1 LALTGAGALPPHC
14 ELRTANFE
22 LRTAN
27 DVKTLRNLGRA
38 ARALGVLLAAGLAT
52 GGCASGPGAP
62 QGGEDPVVG
71 MWWWQGNLHT
81 HSLWSDGEDFPEMIA
96 AWYRER
102 GYHFVV
108 FTEHDRLQ
116 EGGDFW
122 VDIAAEDP
130 GWPPRKASTRAALE
144 GYRARFGPEWVGE
157 RREGA
162 RHLVRLRPLSEYRHL
177 FEEPGRFLLIM
188 GEEITDR
195 EGAHVNALG
204 LTTAI
209 LPRGGAGP
217 ADRTRN
223 NLAAVA
229 EQRASTGQR
238 IPAVIN
244 HPNYLWSLTAEE
256 IAAMPDARLFEL
268 YNGHLHGNNEGDAV
282 RAGTERMWD
291 VMLALRHEA
300 RGAPI
305 FGIAADDAHHYRSFS
320 EDVARPG
327 RGWVMVRA
335 AALSQEHLLAAL
347 EAGDFYASTGI
358 TLRAIDHDNRRL
370 HIEID
375 AEPGV
380 SYRTYFIG
388 TRTRV
393 SMESR
398 PVLSSAGDT
407 LRTTRMYDPAVGE
420 ILAEAHGPVA
430 EYVFR
435 GDERYVRARV
445 VSSRPHIDPT
455 TGDTLGPAVMAWTQ
469 PVFRGR

>member
-1 LALTGAGALPPHC
+1 MI
-14 ELRTANFE
+14 
-22 LRTAN
+22 
-27 DVKTLRNLGRA
+27 TLRDRRLGQMGPA
-38 ARALGVLLAAGLAT
+38 WVLVLAVGLAAV
-52 GGCASGPGAP
+52 GCAWGGGGW
-62 QGGEDPVVG
+62 QGGEESAMRVR
-71 MWWWQGNLHT
+71 WWQGNLHT

-116 EGGDFW
+116 EGADFW

-130 GWPPRKASTRAALE
+130 GWPPRKASTRAALD
-144 GYRARFGPEWVGE
+144 GYRARFGPEWVDE
-157 RREGA
+157 RRDGD
-162 RHLVRLRPLSEYRHL
+162 RHLVRLRPLSEYRNL
-177 FEEPGRFLLIM
+177 FDEPGRFLLIM

-195 EGAHVNALG
+195 EGAHMNALG

-209 LPRGGAGP
+209 LPRGGVGP

-229 EQRASTGQR
+229 EQRASTAR
-238 IPAVIN
+238 VIPAVIN

-256 IAAMPDARLFEL
+256 MAALPDARLFEL
-268 YNGHLHGNNEGDAV
+268 YNGHLHVNNEGDEV

-300 RGAPI
+300 GGAPI

-335 AALSQEHLLAAL
+335 PELSQEHLLAAL
-347 EAGDFYASTGI
+347 DAGDFHASTGV
-358 TLRAIDHDNRRL
+358 TLRAVHQDGRRL
-370 HIEID
+370 RIEIEP
-375 AEPGV
+375 EPGV
-380 SYRTYFIG
+380 SYRTYFMG
-388 TRTRV
+388 TRTGA
-393 SMESR
+393 SLESR
-398 PVLSSAGDT
+398 PVLSPAGDT
-407 LRTTRMYDPAVGE
+407 LRTTRTYGPDVGE
-420 ILAEAHGPVA
+420 VLAEAVGPVA
-430 EYVFR
+430 EYAFR

>member
-1 LALTGAGALPPHC
+1 LGQA
-14 ELRTANFE
+14 
-22 LRTAN
+22 
-27 DVKTLRNLGRA
+27 GRA
-38 ARALGVLLAAGLAT
+38 VGVLLVVGVAAV
-52 GGCASGPGAP
+52 GCAWGGGGW
-62 QGGEDPVVG
+62 QGGEESAVG
-71 MWWWQGNLHT
+71 ERWWQGNLHT

-130 GWPPRKASTRAALE
+130 GWPPRKASTRAALD
-144 GYRARFGPEWVGE
+144 GYRARFGPEWVDE
-157 RREGA
+157 RRDGD

-195 EGAHVNALG
+195 EGAHMNALG

-229 EQRASTGQR
+229 EQRASTGQV

-256 IAAMPDARLFEL
+256 MAALPDARLFEL
-268 YNGHLHGNNEGDAV
+268 YNGHLHVNNQGDAE

-300 RGAPI
+300 GGAPI

-335 AALSQEHLLAAL
+335 PELSQEHLLAAL
-347 EAGDFYASTGI
+347 DAGDFYASTGV
-358 TLRAIDHDNRRL
+358 TLRAVDHDDRRL
-370 HIEID
+370 RIEIEP
-375 AEPGV
+375 EPGA
-380 SYRTYFIG
+380 SYRTYFMG
-388 TRTRV
+388 TRTGA
-393 SMESR
+393 SLESR
-398 PVLSSAGDT
+398 PVISPAGDT
-407 LRTTRMYDPAVGE
+407 LRTTRAYGPGVGE
-420 ILAEAHGPVA
+420 TLAEADGPVA

-455 TGDTLGPAVMAWTQ
+455 TGDTLGLAEAAWTQ
-469 PVFRGR
+469 PAFRGRYRR

>member
-1 LALTGAGALPPHC
+1 VAG
-14 ELRTANFE
+14 
-22 LRTAN
+22 
-27 DVKTLRNLGRA
+27 
-38 ARALGVLLAAGLAT
+38 LLVAGLAT
-52 GGCASGPGAP
+52 VGGGLGAGAR
-62 QGGEDPVVG
+62 QAEDDPSARTR
-71 MWWWQGNLHT
+71 WWQGNLHT

-96 AWYRER
+96 AWYRDR
-102 GYHFVV
+102 GYHFVA

-130 GWPPRKASTRAALE
+130 GWPPRKASTRAALD
-144 GYRARFGPEWVGE
+144 GYRSRFGPGWVDE
-157 RREGA
+157 RRDGD
-162 RHLVRLRPLSEYRHL
+162 RHLVRLRSLSEYRHL

-217 ADRTRN
+217 AGRTRN

-229 EQRASTGQR
+229 GQRASTGQV

-256 IAAMPDARLFEL
+256 MAAMPDARLFEL
-268 YNGHLHGNNEGDAV
+268 YNGHLHVNNRGDAV

-291 VMLALRHEA
+291 VILALRHEVG
-300 RGAPI
+300 GAPI

-335 AALSQEHLLAAL
+335 PALSEEHLLAAL
-347 EAGDFYASTGI
+347 DAGDFYASTGV
-358 TLRAIDHDNRRL
+358 TLRAIDHDSRRL
-370 HIEID
+370 RIEIEP
-375 AEPGV
+375 EPGV
-380 SYRTYFIG
+380 SYRTYFMG
-388 TRTRV
+388 TRTGA
-393 SMESR
+393 SLESR
-398 PVLSSAGDT
+398 PVLSAAGDT
-407 LRTTRMYDPAVGE
+407 LRTTRTYGPEVGE
-420 ILAEAHGPVA
+420 ILGEADGPVA
-430 EYVFR
+430 EYAFR